1 MALFGS
7 KKEVNSFLGIDISS
21 DAIKVVE
28 LKNFQGKPQLSTYG
42 YTQARADV
50 LKGSF
55 IENIN
60 LTATLLKEVLNKAK
74 CESTKAMAAI
84 PVSKTFT
91 YVLKIQK
98 ILKKDLSNVAKVKSI
113 LAGEVKKV
121 LPMPIE
127 EMQFD
132 FTVINGESYKGL
144 KDTDEINDVKF
155 LITAASNAIV
165 KKYTEIFQQAG
176 LELLNL
182 DIESFALVRSM
193 VGNDKSL
200 VMMVD
205 FGDNTTSLSI
215 VDDGV
220 PIFNRSVDIGGSAI
234 TRKLAETM
242 QISLEEAE
250 QYKLDLGIL
259 MQQQQMTELPKP
271 VELVIAPIVSEIKFL
286 IKTYYEQISNQKQLD
301 RIILT
306 GGSSTLAG
314 LQEHITKKLDIRT
327 YVGDPWARIIY
338 PQELASVLR
347 EVGPRFSVA
356 IGLAMTK
363 IK

>member
-1 MALFGS
+1 MA
-7 KKEVNSFLGIDISS
+7 KKQPTSFLGVDISS
-21 DAIKVVE
+21 DAIKIVE

-55 IENIN
+55 IENVN
-60 LTATLLKEVLNKAK
+60 VTATLIKEVCDRAK
-74 CESTKAMAAI
+74 CESKQTLAAI

-98 ILKKDLSNVAKVKSI
+98 ILKKDLANVTKVKSI
-113 LAGEVKKV
+113 LSGEVKKV

-132 FTVINGESYKGL
+132 FTIINAEAYKNL
-144 KDTDEINDVKF
+144 KDNDEISDVKF
-155 LITAASNAIV
+155 LITAASNSIV
-165 KKYTEIFQQAG
+165 KKYTEIFQQSG
-176 LELLNL
+176 LDLLNL
-182 DIESFALVRSM
+182 DIESFALVRSL

-200 VMMVD
+200 VMIVD

-215 VDDGV
+215 VDEGV
-220 PIFNRSVDIGGSAI
+220 PVFNRSVDIGGSAI
-234 TRKLAETM
+234 TKKLADTM

-250 QYKLDLGIL
+250 QYKLDLPIL
-259 MQQQQMTELPKP
+259 MQQQNMTDLPKP
-271 VELVIAPIVSEIKFL
+271 VELVVTPIVSEIQYL
-286 IKTYYEQISNQKQLD
+286 IKTYYDQISNAKQLD

-306 GGSSTLAG
+306 GGSATLAG
-314 LQEHITKKLDIRT
+314 FQEYVTKKLDVRT

-338 PQELASVLR
+338 PQELASVLK
-347 EVGPRFSVA
+347 EIGPRFSIA